1 MKRAFHL
8 DRLGEE
14 PERLMRAGA
23 PGIVVL
29 RDVLDAA
36 QVSHRLR
43 NLQFCLI
50 ELEISKD

>member
-1 MKRAFHL
+1 MKRAFHWIGSGKNPNDL
-8 DRLGEE
+8 L
-14 PERLMRAGA
+14 RAGA
-23 PGIVVL
+23 PGKVVL